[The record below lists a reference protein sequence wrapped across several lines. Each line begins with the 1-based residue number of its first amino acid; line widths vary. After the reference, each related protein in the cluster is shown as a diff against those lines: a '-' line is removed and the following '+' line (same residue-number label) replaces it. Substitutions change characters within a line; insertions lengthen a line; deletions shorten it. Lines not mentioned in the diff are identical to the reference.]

1 MHELCFFLIDKN
13 TSGYVLKTL
22 CFKNPNFM
30 QLDLKE
36 KQFSPDNTFPGSLH
50 FPLLIKTLSYVLII
64 HLNHKCLRQSLLY
77 TTKRQLIM

>member
-1 MHELCFFLIDKN
+1 
-13 TSGYVLKTL
+13 
-22 CFKNPNFM
+22 M

-64 HLNHKCLRQSLLY
+64 HLNHKCLRLSLLY
-77 TTKRQLIM
+77 TTKRQLIMWNMIIASHYFDNVLSLISYSKTSMSL